1 MTFDN
6 KFRGKKGKKKKKKK
20 KVIFAGEQLSKDIL
34 LKEEQ
39 KRMDEFVPFF
49 S

>member
-1 MTFDN
+1 MTFEN
-6 KFRGKKGKKKKKKK
+6 KFRGKKEKE
-20 KVIFAGEQLSKDIL
+20 KVVFGGEQLSKDIL